1 MAEEEKQQKLVKPYT
16 VVASGMAAIVA
27 ALFTSK
33 LGVAGTLIGTALTAM
48 TINLGSAILSAQLE
62 KASTKVTTLPTN
74 VRDRLS
80 TQKVRIPGKESP
92 EPDPPEPST
101 KANEDRQRGRL
112 LSRLRSI
119 PDYLKNL
126 PSARRRSI
134 LLAGILAGLVA
145 TIIGLGGVTGIELA
159 SGKNL
164 SCQFWSECSTTA
176 GTPAG
181 SSGGPGLSIFGGA
194 PSSNAPLMPEDQQ
207 PAPPDQQQA
216 PGQQQ
221 RPVEPAPDDGAVQ
234 PGQRQDAEPAEPAQP
249 KGNPNGEEPAT
260 PGR

>member
-1 MAEEEKQQKLVKPYT
+1 MAEEDKQQKLVKPYA
-16 VVASGMAAIVA
+16 VIASGMAAIVA

-80 TQKVRIPGKESP
+80 TQQVRIPGKESP
-92 EPDPPEPST
+92 EPDPEPP
-101 KANEDRQRGRL
+101 KRPDAGGQREGL

-134 LLAGILAGLVA
+134 LLAGVMAGLVA
-145 TIIGLGGVTGIELA
+145 TVVGLGGVTGIELA

-164 SCQFWSECSTTA
+164 SCQFWSECSTTTTTGA
-176 GTPAG
+176 PAG
-181 SSGGPGLSIFGGA
+181 SSGGQGLSIFGGSLEPNT
-194 PSSNAPLMPEDQQ
+194 PSAPEDQQ
-207 PAPPDQQQA
+207 PVPADQQA

-234 PGQRQDAEPAEPAQP
+234 PGQRKDAEPAQP
-249 KGNPNGEEPAT
+249 KGDPNVEEPAT